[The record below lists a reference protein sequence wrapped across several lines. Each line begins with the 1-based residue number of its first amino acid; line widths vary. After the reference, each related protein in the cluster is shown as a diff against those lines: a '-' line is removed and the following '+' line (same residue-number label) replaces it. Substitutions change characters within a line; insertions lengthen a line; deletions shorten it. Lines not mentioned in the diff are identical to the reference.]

1 MSVDVGRSGLT
12 MLLNTDSKH
21 SCSSLEN
28 SHLPDTLVTIFA
40 GDTAVT
46 LAELLLKDGAGNHR
60 RRRLPAIENEGYGNL
75 TEYKYVW
82 SGGR

>member
-1 MSVDVGRSGLT
+1 MPVPVDVGRSGLT

-46 LAELLLKDGAGNHR
+46 LAALLLKDGRKSSAEAAASDR
-60 RRRLPAIENEGYGNL
+60 KRESRKSDRI
-75 TEYKYVW
+75 
-82 SGGR
+82 